1 MGSTSQGKITRL
13 LNGARSGN
21 QDDRQELATLV
32 HAELRRIAARMM
44 GSERTGHTL
53 QPTLLADDAYMDLL
67 EGNQNWQNRAHFF
80 ASAANAMRQVL
91 VDYSRKRNAEK
102 RGGSLVRVD
111 DDADRLAA
119 AIQDPDMLLAIDQV
133 LNRLAEKDPRQA
145 QIVELRYFGGL
156 TEDEIAEIWNLSPRT
171 VRREWTSARLW
182 LFAELTS
189 VPPVW
194 QKG

>member
-1 MGSTSQGKITRL
+1 MGGTTEGNITRL

-21 QDDRQELATLV
+21 EDDRQELATLV

-44 GSERTGHTL
+44 GYERTGHTL
-53 QPTLLADDAYMDLL
+53 QPTLLADDAYMGLV

-91 VDYSRKRNAEK
+91 VDYSRKRNAAK
-102 RGGSLVRVD
+102 RGGSLVRAD
-111 DDADRLAA
+111 DEADRLAA
-119 AIQDPDMLLAIDQV
+119 AIQDPDTLLALDQV
-133 LNRLAEKDPRQA
+133 LTRLAKKDPRQA

-156 TEDEIAEIWNLSPRT
+156 TEEEVAEIWNLSPRT

-189 VPPVW
+189 APPVW